1 LRFVED
7 VSVSTAVAERVEITR
22 EEYEQLLKS
31 APKQTVTVDAAE
43 YAELVAGKGGHDKL
57 KEANERLNMRLR
69 DLESA
74 LKREQRDHQEEYNEL
89 LKRVKQLGG

>member
-1 LRFVED
+1 L
-7 VSVSTAVAERVEITR
+7 STAVAERVEISR
-22 EEYEQLLKS
+22 EEYEQLMKA
-31 APKQTVTVDAAE
+31 APKQTVTVDATE
-43 YAELVAGKGGHDKL
+43 YAELTAAKAGHDKL

-69 DLESA
+69 DLETA